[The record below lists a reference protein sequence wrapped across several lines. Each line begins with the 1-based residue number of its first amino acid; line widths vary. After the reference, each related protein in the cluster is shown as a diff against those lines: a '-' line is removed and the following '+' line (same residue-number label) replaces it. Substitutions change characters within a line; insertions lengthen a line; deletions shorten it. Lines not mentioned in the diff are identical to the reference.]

1 MVDIRIRWSLVVS
14 ILFELIYPKSFLLDK
29 KKKKKKE
36 CATSVEVVHPGSVG
50 VSVTRSCTKTR
61 ISIQVITVN
70 LESLFEFSLAVMSA
84 FLSLIIRE
92 E

>member
-1 MVDIRIRWSLVVS
+1 MVVS

>member
-14 ILFELIYPKSFLLDK
+14 ILFELIYPKSFLLD